1 MMSML
6 QKNNAQLFCVG
17 NPPPPNKNTTTANV
31 EKKSAFIIE
40 NW

>member
-1 MMSML
+1 ML

-17 NPPPPNKNTTTANV
+17 NPPPPKKNTTTANV

>member
-17 NPPPPNKNTTTANV
+17 NPPNKNTTTANV

>member
-17 NPPPPNKNTTTANV
+17 NPPPNKNNTTANV

>member
-1 MMSML
+1 ML

-17 NPPPPNKNTTTANV
+17 NPPPPKKTTTTANV

>member
-1 MMSML
+1 ML